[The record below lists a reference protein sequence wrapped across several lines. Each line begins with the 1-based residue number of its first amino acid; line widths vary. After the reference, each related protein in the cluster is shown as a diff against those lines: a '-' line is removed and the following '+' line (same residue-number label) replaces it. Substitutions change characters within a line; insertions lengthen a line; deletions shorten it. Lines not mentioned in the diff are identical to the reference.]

1 MYEHNKWFAG
11 PPNLLQE
18 DRVFLRDR
26 EERDIFHE
34 TPCNRLGANG
44 DGDSPWNCHHGN
56 HVARDAAVMNERLTA
71 VPCLL

>member
-44 DGDSPWNCHHGN
+44 DGDSP
-56 HVARDAAVMNERLTA
+56 
-71 VPCLL
+71 